1 MGDMGT
7 LVDRSRQ
14 LGAAG
19 SERIDQRDSG
29 SDPIVAR
36 ELKRRA
42 SEGALASLACQAA
55 SLALRTGSM
64 MILARL
70 LVPADFGLVGM
81 VLAITGLV
89 GMMKEAG
96 LSDAAIQSPSV
107 SGELLSMLFWINVA
121 VGCGLAM
128 LCAALAPILAAFYH
142 EPRVL
147 WITLAVGTG
156 FLFTGLGVQHRA
168 RLLRDMRIR
177 LVALMDLASLLVSVV
192 ISIGMAAFGWGYWSL
207 VAGTITVPAGN
218 ALAAWLATGW
228 TPIRPRRHAGVG
240 NMIAYG
246 TTITLNSAVVYFAY
260 NVEKVLLGRFWGPE
274 VLGVYGRAYQLI
286 NLPNDSLQ
294 STIGSVA
301 FPTLARVQTSST
313 ELRSYFLR
321 IYAAFVS
328 LSLPITMVCGFF
340 AEELIAVFLGSQWH
354 ASAGV
359 FRRLSPTIMVYA
371 LINPLS
377 WLLFATGRVKR
388 SLAMALVIAPVV
400 VLAYALGLSGGP
412 NGVALNYST
421 AMVCLAIPLVFWA
434 TRGTSITVRDILRT
448 LAYPTAALVLSAG
461 AVLLVWPW
469 ITQLGPALLRL
480 ILGCVVLFGVYLSV
494 LLFVFGQLPTYVRQL
509 QHVGLLRRWL
519 PKHNEIV

>member
-1 MGDMGT
+1 MDI

-14 LGAAG
+14 RGAA
-19 SERIDQRDSG
+19 ELVRIDERAG
-29 SDPIVAR
+29 VSDPAAAR

-70 LVPADFGLVGM
+70 LAPTDFGLVGM
-81 VLAITGLV
+81 VMAVTGLL
-89 GMMKEAG
+89 GIMKEAG
-96 LSDAAIQSPSV
+96 LSDATVQSPAV
-107 SGELLSMLFWINVA
+107 NGELLSMLFWINVA
-121 VGCGLAM
+121 VGCGLAV

-177 LVALMDLASLLVSVV
+177 LIAAMDLATLLVSVV
-192 ISIGMAAFGWGYWSL
+192 VSIGMAAFGWGYWSL
-207 VAGTITVPAGN
+207 VAGAITIPAGN

-228 TPIRPRRHAGVG
+228 TPRRPQRLIGVG
-240 NMIAYG
+240 RLIAYG
-246 TTITLNSAVVYFAY
+246 TTITLNSAVIYFAY
-260 NVEKVLLGRFWGPE
+260 NVEKVMLGRFWGPE

-286 NLPNDSLQ
+286 NLPNESLQ
-294 STIGSVA
+294 STIGAVA

-321 IYAAFVS
+321 IYATFVS
-328 LSLPITMVCGFF
+328 LSLPITTVCALF

-377 WLLFATGRVKR
+377 WLLFATGRVRR
-388 SLAMALVIAPVV
+388 SLAMSLVIAPVV
-400 VLAYALGLSGGP
+400 LLAYVLGLSGGP
-412 NGVALNYST
+412 NGVALHYST
-421 AMVCLAIPLVFWA
+421 AMVLLAIPLVFWA

-469 ITQLGPALLRL
+469 IAHLDAALLRL
-480 ILGCVVLFGVYLSV
+480 MVGCAVLYGVYLAV
-494 LLFVFGQLPTYVRQL
+494 LLFVFGQLQIYLGQL
-509 QHVGLLRRWL
+509 RHVGFLRRWL
-519 PKHNEIV
+519 PAPDDIA